1 MWAEYGAFVLKT
13 ITLVVIL
20 VVALVVIAR
29 ASQGSGGASKK
40 SGGRLQVDKLNARLE
55 SSADQ
60 VRQEVMSKKAY
71 KAHRKAQKAERKATE
86 GQSSPNVWV
95 VRFKGDMHASQ
106 VDNLRREVTAIIQVA
121 ESGDEV
127 VLVLESPGGA
137 VSGYGLAA
145 SQLVRLKESGLSLT
159 VCVDKVA
166 ASGGYMMACIADRI
180 LAAPFAVVGSI
191 GVLAQV
197 PNIHKLL
204 QRHQVDVEV
213 LTAGKHKAPM
223 TLMGEKTEE
232 GREKLLE
239 DLKAIHARFKELVGR
254 YRPQLD
260 LAAVTEGD
268 FWLAEDAQE
277 LGLVDQL
284 ETSDAYLLAKA
295 KGSEVVSVTWVPQ
308 VGVDQRLKKAFS
320 SSVQGAVDSLS
331 HRYFP

>member
-13 ITLVVIL
+13 ITLVAIL
-20 VVALVVIAR
+20 AVALVAIAR

-60 VRQEVMSKKAY
+60 VRQVVMSKKAY
-71 KAHRKAQKAERKATE
+71 KAHQKTQKAEHKAAE

-145 SQLVRLKESGLSLT
+145 SQLVRLKEAGLSLT

-260 LAAVTEGD
+260 LAVVTEGD
-268 FWLAEDAQE
+268 FWLAEDARE

-295 KGSEVVSVTWVPQ
+295 KDSEVVSVTWVPQ

-331 HRYFP
+331 QRYFP

>member
-13 ITLVVIL
+13 VTLVAIL
-20 VVALVVIAR
+20 VIALIVVAR
-29 ASQGSGGASKK
+29 ASQGSSGASRK
-40 SGGRLQVDKLNARLE
+40 SGGRLQVDKLNTRLE
-55 SSADQ
+55 SSADR

-71 KAHRKAQKAERKATE
+71 KAHHKAQKAERKAAE
-86 GQSSPNVWV
+86 QPSSHVWV
-95 VRFKGDMHASQ
+95 VRFKGDVHASQ
-106 VDNLRREVTAIIQVA
+106 VDSLRREVTAIIQVA
-121 ESGDEV
+121 GTGDEV

-145 SQLVRLKESGLSLT
+145 SQLVRLKEAGLSLT

-180 LAAPFAVVGSI
+180 IAAPFAVVGSI

-239 DLKAIHARFKELVGR
+239 DLKAIHERFKELVGR

-260 LAAVTEGD
+260 LAIVTEGD
-268 FWLAEDAQE
+268 FWLAEDARE

-295 KGSEVVSVTWVPQ
+295 KSGDVVSVTWVPQ

-320 SSVQGAVDSLS
+320 SSVQGAVDALS

>member
-20 VVALVVIAR
+20 AVALIAIAR

-71 KAHRKAQKAERKATE
+71 KAHQKAQKAERKAAE

-145 SQLVRLKESGLSLT
+145 SQ
-159 VCVDKVA
+159 
-166 ASGGYMMACIADRI
+166 
-180 LAAPFAVVGSI
+180 
-191 GVLAQV
+191 
-197 PNIHKLL
+197 
-204 QRHQVDVEV
+204 
-213 LTAGKHKAPM
+213 
-223 TLMGEKTEE
+223 
-232 GREKLLE
+232 
-239 DLKAIHARFKELVGR
+239 
-254 YRPQLD
+254 
-260 LAAVTEGD
+260 
-268 FWLAEDAQE
+268 
-277 LGLVDQL
+277 
-284 ETSDAYLLAKA
+284 
-295 KGSEVVSVTWVPQ
+295 
-308 VGVDQRLKKAFS
+308 
-320 SSVQGAVDSLS
+320 
-331 HRYFP
+331 

>member
-20 VVALVVIAR
+20 VIGLIAVAR
-29 ASQGSGGASKK
+29 ASQGNSGGSKK
-40 SGGRLQVDKLNARLE
+40 SGGRLQVEKLNDRLAAG
-55 SSADQ
+55 ADR
-60 VRQEVMSKKAY
+60 VRQVVMSKKAY
-71 KAHRKAQKAERKATE
+71 KAQQKAQKADQKATA
-86 GQSSPNVWV
+86 GKATDQVWV
-95 VRFKGDMHASQ
+95 LRFKGDMQASQ

-121 ESGDEV
+121 SARDEV
-127 VLVLESPGGA
+127 VVVLESPGGA

-145 SQLVRLKESGLSLT
+145 SQLVRLKDAGLSLT

-180 LAAPFAVVGSI
+180 IAAPFAVVGSI

-232 GREKLLE
+232 GRQKLLD
-239 DLKAIHARFKELVGR
+239 DLKAIHERFKELVGR

-268 FWLAEDAQE
+268 FWLAEDARE

-295 KGSEVVSVTWVPQ
+295 KSAEVVSVTWVPQ

-320 SSVQGAVDSLS
+320 SSLQGAIESLS
-331 HRYFP
+331 QRYIP

>member
-13 ITLVVIL
+13 VTLVLVLVIGL
-20 VVALVVIAR
+20 VAVVR
-29 ASQGSGGASKK
+29 ASQGSGGGSKK
-40 SGGRLQVDKLNARLE
+40 SDGRLQIEKLNTRLE
-55 SSADQ
+55 ATADR
-60 VRQEVMSKKAY
+60 VRQVVLSKKAY
-71 KAHRKAQKAERKATE
+71 KAHQKALKAE
-86 GQSSPNVWV
+86 QKAAGDGAADQVWV
-95 VRFKGDMHASQ
+95 LRFKGDMQASQ
-106 VDNLRREVTAIIQVA
+106 VDALRREVTAIVQVA
-121 ESGDEV
+121 GAGDEV
-127 VLVLESPGGA
+127 VVVLESPGGA

-145 SQLVRLKESGLSLT
+145 SQLVRLKEAGLSLT

-197 PNIHKLL
+197 PNIHRLL
-204 QRHQVDVEV
+204 QRYEVDVEV

-223 TLMGEKTEE
+223 TLMGEKTEA
-232 GREKLLE
+232 GRQKLLD
-239 DLKAIHARFKELVGR
+239 DLSAIHERFKELVGR

-268 FWLAEDAQE
+268 FWLAEDAVV

-284 ETSDAYLLAKA
+284 ETSDSYLVTRAKDCD
-295 KGSEVVSVTWVPQ
+295 VVSVTWVPQ

-320 SSVQGAVDSLS
+320 SSLQGAVDSLS
-331 HRYFP
+331 QRYVP

>member
-13 ITLVVIL
+13 ITLVTIL
-20 VVALVVIAR
+20 VIGLIAIAR
-29 ASQGSGGASKK
+29 ASQGNRAGSKK
-40 SGGRLQVDKLNARLE
+40 SGGRLQVDKLNDRLDT
-55 SSADQ
+55 SADQ
-60 VRQEVMSKKAY
+60 VRQVVMSKKAY
-71 KAHRKAQKAERKATE
+71 KSHHKTLKADKKAA
-86 GQSSPNVWV
+86 GDQSSPQVWV
-95 VRFKGDMHASQ
+95 LRFKGDMHASQ
-106 VDNLRREVTAIIQVA
+106 VDNLRREVTALIQVSSA
-121 ESGDEV
+121 SDEV

-145 SQLVRLKESGLSLT
+145 SQLVRLKEAGLSLT

-180 LAAPFAVVGSI
+180 IAAPFAVVGSI

-204 QRHQVDVEV
+204 QRHQIDVEV

-232 GREKLLE
+232 GRQKLLE
-239 DLKAIHARFKELVGR
+239 DLKAIHERFRDLVGR

-268 FWLAEDAQE
+268 FWLAEDALA

-284 ETSDAYLLAKA
+284 ETSDAYLLTKA
-295 KGSEVVSVTWVPQ
+295 KSSDVVSVSWVPQ
-308 VGVDQRLKKAFS
+308 IGVDQRLKKAFS

-331 HRYFP
+331 QRYSP

>member
-20 VVALVVIAR
+20 VIGLVAVAR
-29 ASQGSGGASKK
+29 ASQGSSGGSKK
-40 SGGRLQVDKLNARLE
+40 SGGRLQIEKLNDRLE
-55 SSADQ
+55 AGADR
-60 VRQEVMSKKAY
+60 VRQVVMSKKAY
-71 KAHRKAQKAERKATE
+71 KSHHKSLKAERKAAAEKETS
-86 GQSSPNVWV
+86 QVWV
-95 VRFKGDMHASQ
+95 LRFKGDMHASQ

-121 ESGDEV
+121 NATDEV
-127 VLVLESPGGA
+127 VVVLESPGGA

-145 SQLVRLKESGLSLT
+145 SQLVRVKEAGLSLT

-180 LAAPFAVVGSI
+180 IAAPFAVVGSI

-232 GREKLLE
+232 GRQKLLD
-239 DLKAIHARFKELVGR
+239 DLKAIHERFKELVGR

-268 FWLAEDAQE
+268 FWLAEDARE

-284 ETSDAYLLAKA
+284 ETSDAYLLGKV
-295 KGSEVVSVTWVPQ
+295 KTNDVVSVTWVPQ

-331 HRYFP
+331 QRYIP